1 MESCELPQ
9 KIMRNTESW
18 KLWFILASTFLL
30 LVGYQYWAVPET
42 YVVQYGWTVVLEGA
56 TVAAFRQLVTLL
68 VPVGLVLVAGL
79 ILDRMAPPKS
89 D

>member
-1 MESCELPQ
+1 
-9 KIMRNTESW
+9 MRNTDSW
-18 KLWFILASTFLL
+18 KLGFIVASTFLL

-42 YVVQYGWTVVLEGA
+42 YVVQYGWTVVLKGA
-56 TVAAFRQLVTLL
+56 TAAAFRQFITLL

-79 ILDRMAPPKS
+79 ILDRMAPPKP